1 MTSTSTVDTAA
12 LEEAIQDHIDRAD
25 AELGVCLRHV
35 ESGLEVLV
43 RPDDLYPMASVFK
56 IPVLI
61 ETLAQVDEGRQSLD
75 TRIVLRQEDK
85 VLPSGI
91 LVELQAGLQPT
102 LHDLLTLMI
111 IISDNTATDL
121 VLQQIGIPS
130 VEQRL
135 RSFGCNAVSLKM
147 SVRGLFDATFV
158 SPDVSLLPHE
168 ITRLLMEQ
176 GRDWECVTNQRTLEN
191 NVASPR
197 DMALLLERLLE
208 GELLSPES
216 TRVALDIL
224 LRQQLNLRM
233 PRFLPPT
240 VPVAHKTGTFL
251 QSRND
256 AGIIYLPDG
265 THLVL
270 VTFAILDRTRLESDP
285 LVLMPYLDQVDSAM
299 GHIARSAYDAFTA
312 GEPVRVDPAVDNAR
326 SRNQPVS

>member
-1 MTSTSTVDTAA
+1 MTATSTVDLAA
-12 LEEAIQDHIDRAD
+12 LEEAVHAHIDRSG

-43 RPDDLYPMASVFK
+43 HPDDHYPMASVFK

-75 TRIVLRQEDK
+75 TRIELRQEEK

-91 LVELQAGLQPT
+91 LVELQPGLQPT

-111 IISDNTATDL
+111 IVSDNTATDL

-130 VEQRL
+130 VEPRL
-135 RSFGCNAVSLKM
+135 RSFGCNAISLKM

-168 ITRLLMEQ
+168 ATRLLMEQ
-176 GRDWECVTNQRTLEN
+176 GRDWECITNQRTLEN

-197 DMALLLERLLE
+197 DMAHLLESLLK

-224 LRQQLNLRM
+224 FRQQLNLRI

-256 AGIIYLPDG
+256 VGIIYLPDG
-265 THLVL
+265 THLLL
-270 VTFAILDRTRLESDP
+270 VTFAILDRTMLESDP
-285 LVLMPYLDQVDSAM
+285 LVLVPYLDRVDGAM

-312 GEPVRVDPAVDNAR
+312 GEPVPIDPAV
-326 SRNQPVS
+326 SGGMSSSQPGS

>member
-1 MTSTSTVDTAA
+1 MSATSTVDLAA
-12 LEEAIQDHIDRAD
+12 LEEAIQAHIDRSD

-43 RPDDLYPMASVFK
+43 HPDDLYPMASVFK

-75 TRIVLRQEDK
+75 TRIELRQEDK

-91 LVELQAGLQPT
+91 LVELQPGLQPT

-111 IISDNTATDL
+111 IVSDNTATDL

-130 VEQRL
+130 VEPRL
-135 RSFGCNAVSLKM
+135 RSFGCNAISLKM

-168 ITRLLMEQ
+168 VTRILIEQ

-197 DMALLLERLLE
+197 DMALLLERLLK

-216 TRVALDIL
+216 TRVALNIL

-256 AGIIYLPDG
+256 TGIIFLPDG
-265 THLVL
+265 THLL
-270 VTFAILDRTRLESDP
+270 LATFAILDRTRLESDP
-285 LVLMPYLDQVDSAM
+285 LTLMPYLDQVDSAV
-299 GHIARSAYDAFTA
+299 GHIARSAYDAFTPGSA
-312 GEPVRVDPAVDNAR
+312 TRRADRP
-326 SRNQPVS
+326 